1 MSGIGKYRLVAL
13 DSNIFIYH
21 FEDNQEFKLPV
32 DLIYQGLI
40 KTTIRAVTSVV
51 SVIEAL
57 SYPMPDVVVKEIEEA
72 FKNTPNLQILDVNYE
87 IAREAAKI
95 RRKYR
100 TLRLPDAVQVASAR
114 FARAQIFITNDKRI
128 KIFKELPIKLLT
140 EI

>member
-21 FEDNQEFKLPV
+21 FEDNQEFKPPV
-32 DLIYQGLI
+32 DLIFKGLAEA
-40 KTTIRAVTSVV
+40 TTRAVTSVI

-57 SYPMPDVVVKEIEEA
+57 SYPMPDVVVEEIEEA
-72 FKNTPNLQILDVNYE
+72 FKNIPNLQILDVDHE

-95 RRKYR
+95 RRKYGA
-100 TLRLPDAVQVASAR
+100 LRLPDAVQLASAS
-114 FARAQIFITNDKRI
+114 FARAQVFITNDRRLK
-128 KIFKELPIKLLT
+128 KFKKLSAILLS

>member
-72 FKNTPNLQILDVNYE
+72 FKNTPNLQILDVNHE

-100 TLRLPDAVQVASAR
+100 ALRLPDAVQVASAR

>member
-21 FEDNQEFKLPV
+21 FEDNQEFKLPI
-32 DLIYQGLI
+32 DLIFQGLI
-40 KTTIRAVTSVV
+40 KTTTRAVTSVV

-72 FKNTPNLQILDVNYE
+72 FKNTPNLQILDVNHE

-100 TLRLPDAVQVASAR
+100 ALRLPDAVQVASAR

>member
-32 DLIYQGLI
+32 DLIFQGLI
-40 KTTIRAVTSVV
+40 KDTTRAITSVV

-57 SYPMPDVVVKEIEEA
+57 SYPMPDVVVEEIEEA
-72 FKNTPNLQILDVNYE
+72 FKNTPNLQILDVNHE
-87 IAREAAKI
+87 IAHEAANI

-100 TLRLPDAVQVASAR
+100 ALRLPDAVQLASAS
-114 FARAQIFITNDKRI
+114 FSRAQIFITNDKRI
-128 KIFKELPIKLLT
+128 KNFKELPIKLLT

>member
-21 FEDNQEFKLPV
+21 FEDNQEFKLPI
-32 DLIYQGLI
+32 DLIFQGLI
-40 KTTIRAVTSVV
+40 KTITRAVTSVV

-72 FKNTPNLQILDVNYE
+72 FKNTPNLQILDVNHE

-100 TLRLPDAVQVASAR
+100 ALRLPDAVQVASAR

>member
-100 TLRLPDAVQVASAR
+100 TLRLPDAVQLASAS
-114 FARAQIFITNDKRI
+114 FAHAQVFITNDKRL
-128 KIFKELPIKLLT
+128 KLFKRLPVTLLT

>member
-1 MSGIGKYRLVAL
+1 MSGIGKYRLVAF

-21 FEDNQEFKLPV
+21 FEDNQEFKLPI
-32 DLIYQGLI
+32 DLIFQGLI

-72 FKNTPNLQILDVNYE
+72 FKNIPNLQILDVDHE

-95 RRKYR
+95 RRKYGA
-100 TLRLPDAVQVASAR
+100 LRLPDAVQLASAS
-114 FARAQIFITNDKRI
+114 FARAQVFITNDRRLK
-128 KIFKELPIKLLT
+128 KFKKLSVILLS